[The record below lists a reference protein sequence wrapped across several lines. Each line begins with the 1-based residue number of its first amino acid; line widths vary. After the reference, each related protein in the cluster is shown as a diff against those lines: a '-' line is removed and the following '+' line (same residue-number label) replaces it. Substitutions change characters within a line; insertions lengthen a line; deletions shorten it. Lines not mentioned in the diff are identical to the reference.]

1 MIDLKKKPIPD
12 PRRELVTVLAKIAEK
27 REKEELFKAIEA
39 ESKLIQRYKRCWI
52 NAVII
57 ALLTVI
63 WIPIITIKEKS
74 SAIWE
79 ISYFWGVIIPLAVT
93 FLMLCEPPGKGFKF
107 SNGASVKVKGL
118 GWLKFIYYIL
128 AWVPW
133 YSCIVLRFNVHPLK
147 ALWVTPLSL
156 VVLIIFGLFDGKND
170 PNGTNRIYTEDYRT
184 VRLRQSAGGLNPDA
198 LPPVFMN
205 AANKD
210 AIMRMSPQDW
220 NLIGHRLRQA
230 GYKNV
235 LKKGR

>member
-93 FLMLCEPPGKGFKF
+93 FLMLCVPPGKGMRF
-107 SNGASVKVKGL
+107 SNGTRIKVKGL
-118 GWLKFIYYIL
+118 WWLKLLYYIL

-133 YSCIVLRFNVHPLK
+133 YSCIVLRFNVHPLH
-147 ALWVTPLSL
+147 ALWVAPVSL
-156 VVLIIFGLFDGKND
+156 VVLVLWAMFGGEPD
-170 PNGTNRIYTEDYRT
+170 PNGTGGVYTEDYRS
-184 VRLRQSAGGLNPDA
+184 VRLRQESGGLNPNA

-210 AIMRMSPQDW
+210 AILRMTPQDW
-220 NLIGHRLRQA
+220 HSVGLKLRAA

-235 LKKGR
+235 MKKRK